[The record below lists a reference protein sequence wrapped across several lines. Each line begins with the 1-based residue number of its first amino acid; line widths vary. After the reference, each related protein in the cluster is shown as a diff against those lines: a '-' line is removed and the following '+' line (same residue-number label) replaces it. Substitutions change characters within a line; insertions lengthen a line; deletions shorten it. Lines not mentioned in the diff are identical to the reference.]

1 MNYAKRCTGRSINLN
16 TRIEMSELY
25 IPPERP
31 TRNLVNGRFLKGHT
45 PFNKG
50 RKWSDYLDS
59 RKKRKMLKNLSLGR
73 KGNPSIAG
81 NNARPIVAIKDRRL
95 IAVFPSSNAAERKTG
110 ICSRNIRSCC
120 SGKRKHAGG
129 YEWFFESDNQW
140 LNIVNE

>member
-1 MNYAKRCTGRSINLN
+1 
-16 TRIEMSELY
+16 MSELY

-110 ICSRNIRSCC
+110 RWNIYC
-120 SGKRKHAGG
+120 RK
-129 YEWFFESDNQW
+129 
-140 LNIVNE
+140 